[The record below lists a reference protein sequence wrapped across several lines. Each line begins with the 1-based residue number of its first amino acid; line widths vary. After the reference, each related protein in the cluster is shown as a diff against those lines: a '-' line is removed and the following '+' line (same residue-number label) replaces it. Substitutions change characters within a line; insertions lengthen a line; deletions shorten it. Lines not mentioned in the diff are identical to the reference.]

1 MCLSVNEWERMIA
14 SEDQELMSIMERK
27 IAAEIKRLA
36 KRSIAYSTL
45 KPNQA
50 EFTAPRVYNMN
61 TYNVRRCDR

>member
-1 MCLSVNEWERMIA
+1 MRLSVNEWERMIA

>member
-1 MCLSVNEWERMIA
+1 MIA

-27 IAAEIKRLA
+27 IAAEVKRLA

-61 TYNVRRCDR
+61 TYNV

>member
-1 MCLSVNEWERMIA
+1 MIA

-50 EFTAPRVYNMN
+50 EFTAPRVYDMN

>member
-1 MCLSVNEWERMIA
+1 MRLSVNEWERMIA

-36 KRSIAYSTL
+36 KSSIAYSTL